1 MEIRTESR
9 TIRTGE
15 GEMPAHLAW
24 PEVGGSFPGVVVV
37 MEAFGLNGNIVAVA
51 ERIAREGYV
60 TLAPDLYY
68 RFGSPVIPYG
78 DVPRAIEWMRKLEPG
93 RVVADIG
100 AALGYLKSWPAVH
113 RQRLGIVGFCMGG
126 TVAIRSAGH
135 NPEDLAVVVAFYGGA
150 SLAGEA
156 DLLGRI
162 AAPVLAF
169 WGEQDDLIP
178 LEQVRRFEEAMRRLE
193 KTYEARVYPGAGHGF
208 FCDER
213 ASYQPAAAHDAWAL
227 LMKFFRKYLD

>member
-1 MEIRTESR
+1 
-9 TIRTGE
+9 
-15 GEMPAHLAW
+15 
-24 PEVGGSFPGVVVV
+24 
-37 MEAFGLNGNIVAVA
+37 
-51 ERIAREGYV
+51 
-60 TLAPDLYY
+60 
-68 RFGSPVIPYG
+68 
-78 DVPRAIEWMRKLEPG
+78 
-93 RVVADIG
+93 
-100 AALGYLKSWPAVH
+100 
-113 RQRLGIVGFCMGG
+113 
-126 TVAIRSAGH
+126 VAIRSAGH
-135 NPEDLAVVVAFYGGA
+135 HPEDLAVVVAFYGGA

-178 LEQVRRFEEAMRRLE
+178 LEQVRRLEEAMRRLE